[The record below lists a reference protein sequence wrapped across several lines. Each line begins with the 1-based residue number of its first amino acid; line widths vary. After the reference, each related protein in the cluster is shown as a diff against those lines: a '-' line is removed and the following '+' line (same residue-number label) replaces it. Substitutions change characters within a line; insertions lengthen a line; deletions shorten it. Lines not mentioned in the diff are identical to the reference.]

1 MPQLDPST
9 FATQLVW
16 LIITFVILYLILW
29 KSALPRIASILQ
41 DRQERI
47 DDDLEK
53 AEKLKKEAEIALEDY
68 QRIVSDGRRKAQEI
82 TREASQ
88 KMAIETTQRQNT
100 LTEKLAKNANEAE
113 TRIQKAQ
120 WNQSDS
126 VVLILPLAKSRRNR
140 INDGYS
146 NTRVLGCRWFYSY
159 GCYQRQTGM
168 GNNY

>member
-16 LIITFVILYLILW
+16 LIITFLILYLILW

-68 QRIVSDGRRKAQEI
+68 QKIVSDGRSKAQEI
-82 TREASQ
+82 VREASQ
-88 KMAIETTQRQNT
+88 KLAIETTQRQNS
-100 LTEKLAKNANEAE
+100 LTERLAKRATEAE
-113 TRIQKAQ
+113 TRIQNAKNEALK
-120 WNQSDS
+120 NIES
-126 VVLILPLAKSRRNR
+126 VVSDIAQATAHRL
-140 INDGYS
+140 
-146 NTRVLGCRWFYSY
+146 
-159 GCYQRQTGM
+159 TGLQISKTESDFAVSKISVEQ
-168 GNNY
+168 NK

>member
-16 LIITFVILYLILW
+16 LIITFVILYLILS

-82 TREASQ
+82 IREASQ
-88 KMAIETTQRQNT
+88 KMAIETTQCQNT
-100 LTEKLAKNANEAE
+100 LTEKLAKNAKEAE
-113 TRIQKAQ
+113 TRIQNAKNEALK
-120 WNQSDS
+120 NIES
-126 VVLILPLAKSRRNR
+126 VVSDIAQATTHRLTGLQISKTESDFAVTKILEEQNK
-140 INDGYS
+140 
-146 NTRVLGCRWFYSY
+146 
-159 GCYQRQTGM
+159 
-168 GNNY
+168 

>member
-53 AEKLKKEAEIALEDY
+53 AEKLQKEAEIALEDY
-68 QRIVSDGRRKAQEI
+68 QRMVSDGRRKAQEI
-82 TREASQ
+82 VREASQ

-100 LTEKLAKNANEAE
+100 LTEKLAKNANKAE
-113 TRIQKAQ
+113 TRIQNAKNEALK
-120 WNQSDS
+120 NIES
-126 VVLILPLAKSRRNR
+126 VVSDIAQATAHRLTGLQISKTESDFAVTKILEEQNK
-140 INDGYS
+140 
-146 NTRVLGCRWFYSY
+146 
-159 GCYQRQTGM
+159 
-168 GNNY
+168 

>member
-82 TREASQ
+82 IREASQ

-100 LTEKLAKNANEAE
+100 LTEKLAKNANKAE
-113 TRIQKAQ
+113 TRIQNAKNEALK
-120 WNQSDS
+120 NIES
-126 VVLILPLAKSRRNR
+126 VVSDITQATAHRL
-140 INDGYS
+140 
-146 NTRVLGCRWFYSY
+146 
-159 GCYQRQTGM
+159 TGLQISKTESDFAVSKISEEQ
-168 GNNY
+168 NK

>member
-53 AEKLKKEAEIALEDY
+53 AEKLQKEAEIALEDY

-82 TREASQ
+82 IREASQ

-100 LTEKLAKNANEAE
+100 LTEKLAKNANKAE
-113 TRIQKAQ
+113 TRIQNAKNEALK
-120 WNQSDS
+120 NIES
-126 VVLILPLAKSRRNR
+126 VVSDIAQATAHRL
-140 INDGYS
+140 
-146 NTRVLGCRWFYSY
+146 
-159 GCYQRQTGM
+159 TGLQISKTESDFAVTQISEEQ
-168 GNNY
+168 NK